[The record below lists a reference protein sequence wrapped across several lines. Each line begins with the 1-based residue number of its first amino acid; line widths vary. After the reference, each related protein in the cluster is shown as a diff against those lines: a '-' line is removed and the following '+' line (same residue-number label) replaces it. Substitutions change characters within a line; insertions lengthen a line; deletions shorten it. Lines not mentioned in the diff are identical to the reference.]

1 MSEKIEPQVRKGKA
15 MLQIRTF
22 KALNTYLPNDV
33 KGMILPAADKAE
45 RLINVCL
52 SEAGPSGYLDP
63 GASARI
69 PE

>member
-1 MSEKIEPQVRKGKA
+1 

-63 GASARI
+63 GASART

>member
-1 MSEKIEPQVRKGKA
+1 

-33 KGMILPAADKAE
+33 NGMILPAADKAE
-45 RLINVCL
+45 WLINVCL
-52 SEAGPSGYLDP
+52 LKAGPSGYLDP
-63 GASARI
+63 GVSARI